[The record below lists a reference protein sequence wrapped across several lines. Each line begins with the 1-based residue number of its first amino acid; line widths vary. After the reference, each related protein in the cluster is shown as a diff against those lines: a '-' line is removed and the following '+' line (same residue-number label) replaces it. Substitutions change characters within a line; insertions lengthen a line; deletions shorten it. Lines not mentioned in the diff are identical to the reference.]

1 MEIYYNT
8 NVLLFGNLEDIN
20 QETIGKRKIN
30 EEYPL
35 QTYSEQSFLSE
46 EIHRLINIER
56 SKRGLPELGSSSK
69 IARFSRTHSL
79 DMANNNYFSIIDLKG
94 INFIDSAEQEKI
106 ICEDRFAPLEINI
119 FHTKAYQSLLNS
131 EYDWL
136 NINEI
141 AAIVVNGLLSQQE
154 TKEKIM
160 KLNHDHEG
168 ISAAVS
174 KDYEVYIT
182 QIIC

>member
-1 MEIYYNT
+1 MCETDCINCDSEEPDSYYCDDADIYNSYAINYNRDVKNFNSLNEQIMEIYYNT

-94 INFIDSAEQEKI
+94 INYFLSA
-106 ICEDRFAPLEINI
+106 
-119 FHTKAYQSLLNS
+119 
-131 EYDWL
+131 
-136 NINEI
+136 
-141 AAIVVNGLLSQQE
+141 
-154 TKEKIM
+154 
-160 KLNHDHEG
+160 
-168 ISAAVS
+168 
-174 KDYEVYIT
+174 
-182 QIIC
+182 